1 MDTAAGILASL
12 AALSLTVE
20 KIVSFIR
27 NAIGKTP
34 EGADKFPTWVYNVL
48 AMIVGVAFALGWQI
62 NLVPAVLELIP
73 AFKASSALTGTS
85 GQVLTGLA
93 IGGGAG
99 FAYGVLQAL
108 EATVHRNRA
117 MTPTASQ
124 R

>member
-27 NAIGKTP
+27 NAIGKTS
-34 EGADKFPTWVYNVL
+34 EGVDRFPTWVWNVV
-48 AMIVGVAFALGWQI
+48 AMIVGLGFALGWQI
-62 NLVPAVLELIP
+62 NLVPAVLKLIP
-73 AFKASSALTGTS
+73 AFEMSSALTGTS

-93 IGGGAG
+93 IGAGSG

-117 MTPTASQ
+117 MTPTATQ
-124 R
+124 V